1 MKSRLHLEDP
11 PFWNFKN
18 DFGNVSQQYL
28 GQAHKS
34 AEEIQWIENSEEID
48 FPGIVRR

>member
-1 MKSRLHLEDP
+1 LEDP

-34 AEEIQWIENSEEID
+34 AEEIQRFEKSEEFD
-48 FPGIVRR
+48 FLGIVRR